1 MQSSN
6 LAERIELANS
16 DQLSQPSQRLL
27 RVITNNEPVQVRNV
41 RPRLSL
47 EFRAIVIRDQGFRA
61 FRVY

>member
-6 LAERIELANS
+6 LAERIELENT
-16 DQLSQPSQRLL
+16 DQLSQPPQRLL
-27 RVITNNEPVQVRNV
+27 RVITNNEPIQVRSV

-47 EFRAIVIRDQGFRA
+47 EFRAIVIRDHGFRA

>member
-16 DQLSQPSQRLL
+16 DQLVQPSQPQL
-27 RVITNNEPVQVRNV
+27 RVVASNEPDQVRSV

>member
-6 LAERIELANS
+6 LAERIELENS
-16 DQLSQPSQRLL
+16 DQLVQPSQPLL
-27 RVITNNEPVQVRNV
+27 RVFTNNEPLQVRSV

-47 EFRAIVIRDQGFRA
+47 EFRSIVIRDHGFRA